1 MRSKVALPLTS
12 GYFISEEKK
21 DYEDHNKSIAGEKKS
36 RGKGSISIK
45 YASPN
50 KNWMAKIWPQVF
62 A

>member
-50 KNWMAKIWPQVF
+50 KN
-62 A
+62 